1 VALLKHTYPLN
12 IRETLLKMFFPNQ
25 IEAGETVVKVFA
37 SGDYHYSLLCAETQS
52 GKSGTFHYIAQKML
66 QNNIVDHVCIVCP
79 SAEVELREQA
89 ENDAMEYNYSYV
101 RSKKMSITFRTAF
114 KKTMLPTK
122 RSLWIIDESHLDQ
135 DKGQEMDQFLKMH
148 GLTMAGTTPKMK
160 NDQTYILSV
169 SATPYSE
176 FSDIMYQRSFPK
188 FIQYLKPG
196 NGYIGASDY
205 LYRGLIKPT
214 FSIEDA
220 PERFM
225 DMVLAGGNRY
235 SIIRLTSGPRAK
247 AESVLRANCRSKGI
261 RLVFFTQDTDEVIVS
276 KRRQVSMMPSSATT
290 IGPSPVCLS
299 EEPSE
304 PTLVVVK
311 GRLRC
316 GKVVPKEFVHMVWE
330 DSKDPDADTI
340 IQSLLGRMC
349 GYKFSLNSEGKPILP
364 TIYLPPQMLEESEG
378 AIKASTLRRST
389 LMPIV
394 MPMSGRN
401 LVAPSGR
408 KAAESS
414 TDGAVPLF
422 LSARTICS
430 GWATLSNRRKAEA
443 GLVYLNSA
451 EGISMIEGAPFYTNG
466 QKNYIMDT
474 LPITLVARMMV
485 CEPTSSIIH
494 RKFFESVREGWE
506 RKEVPSEPYRYRG
519 HHGQDV
525 DDPVVT
531 FCITEGDNSG
541 MYVYVNTKGA
551 QKLHVQS
558 LRKRIP
564 KTTGLEIFLPDSS
577 AEVGGGAGAVGLFMT
592 KAATSD
598 EHIFKS
604 QLSQILEIWREGV
617 EDDERVQVGQV
628 IRAVG
633 NIPLRIKK
641 SAFEGGNLRALF
653 SELGSVYGVRLR
665 AEVMNQNEGFQLLK
679 EITWVR
685 A

>member
-1 VALLKHTYPLN
+1 
-12 IRETLLKMFFPNQ
+12 MFFPNQ
-25 IEAGETVVKVFA
+25 IEAGDAVVKVFA

-66 QNNIVDHVCIVCP
+66 QNNIVDRVCIVCP

-89 ENDAMEYNYSYV
+89 ESDALEYNSTYV
-101 RSKKMSITFRTAF
+101 RSKKMSVTFRTAF
-114 KKTMLPTK
+114 KKTLLPTK
-122 RSLWIIDESHLDQ
+122 RSLWIVDESHLDQ
-135 DKGQEMDQFLKMH
+135 DKGQEMDHFLKVHDLSM
-148 GLTMAGTTPKMK
+148 GGTSRKMK
-160 NDQTYILSV
+160 EDKTYILSV

-176 FSDIMYQRSFPK
+176 FSDIMYQRSLPK
-188 FIQYLKPG
+188 YIQYLKPG
-196 NGYIGASDY
+196 QSYIGASDY

-214 FSIEDA
+214 FSIKDA

-225 DMVLAGGNRY
+225 ELVLAGGNRY
-235 SIIRLTSGPRAK
+235 TIIRLTSGPRA
-247 AESVLRANCRSKGI
+247 ASESVLRSLAAANGI
-261 RLVFFTQDTDEVIVS
+261 RLVFFTQDTDEVIIS
-276 KRRQVSMMPSSATT
+276 KRRQVSMLPSSSTT

-349 GYKFSLNSEGKPILP
+349 GYKFSLDAAGKPILP
-364 TIYLPPQMLEESEG
+364 SIYLPPQMLEESEG

-401 LVAPSGR
+401 LVAPKGR

-414 TDGAVPLF
+414 TEGAVPLF
-422 LSARTICS
+422 IPAQALGAYGNS
-430 GWATLSNRRKAEA
+430 WVTLSNRRKAEA
-443 GLVYLNSA
+443 GLAYLNSA
-451 EGISMIEGAPFYTNG
+451 EGLSMIENADFYTTS
-466 QKNYIMDT
+466 QKDYIMDT
-474 LPITLVARMMV
+474 LPLTLMPRMMV
-485 CEPTSSIIH
+485 LEETSSHQH
-494 RKFFESVREGWE
+494 RKFFESMREGWE

-541 MYVYVNTKGA
+541 MYVYVNTKGS
-551 QKLHVQS
+551 QKLHTQS

-564 KTTGLEIFLPDSS
+564 TTTGLEIFLPDAT
-577 AEVGGGAGAVGLFMT
+577 AEVGGGAGSAGLYMT
-592 KAATSD
+592 KAATCD
-598 EHIFKS
+598 ERIFKS
-604 QLSQILEIWREGV
+604 QLSQILEIWLAGQH
-617 EDDERVQVGQV
+617 DEEHVQVGQV

-633 NIPLRIKK
+633 NVPLRIKK
-641 SAFEGGNLRALF
+641 AAFDGGSLDALF
-653 SELGSVYGVRLR
+653 SELEGVYGVRLA
-665 AEVMNQNEGFQLLK
+665 AEVLNQNESFQLLK
-679 EITWVR
+679 EISWVR

>member
-1 VALLKHTYPLN
+1 
-12 IRETLLKMFFPNQ
+12 MFFPNQ
-25 IEAGETVVKVFA
+25 IEAGAAVVKVFA

-66 QNNIVDHVCIVCP
+66 QDNIVDHVCIVCP

-89 ENDAMEYNYSYV
+89 ESDAMEYNRSFV
-101 RSKKMSITFRTAF
+101 RSKKMSVTFRTAF
-114 KKTMLPTK
+114 KKTLLPVK

-135 DKGQEMDQFLKMH
+135 DKGQEMDHFLKVHDMT
-148 GLTMAGTTPKMK
+148 LAGTTDKMK
-160 NDQTYILSV
+160 GDKTYILSV

-176 FSDIMYQRSFPK
+176 FSDIMYQRSKPK
-188 FIQYLKPG
+188 YIQYLKPG

-220 PERFM
+220 SERFM
-225 DMVLAGGNRY
+225 DLVLAGGNRY

-247 AESVLRANCRSKGI
+247 AESVLRGNCRAKGI
-261 RLVFFTQDTDEVIVS
+261 RLVFFTQDTDEVIIS
-276 KRRQVSMMPSSATT
+276 KRRQVSMLPSSATT
-290 IGPSPVCLS
+290 IDPSPVCLS

-316 GKVVPKEFVHMVWE
+316 GKVVPKEFVHLVWE

-364 TIYLPPQMLEESEG
+364 TIYLPQQMLEEGEG
-378 AIKASTLRRST
+378 AIKSSTLRRST

-401 LVAPSGR
+401 LVAPKGR
-408 KAAESS
+408 KATES
-414 TDGAVPLF
+414 TTEGAVPLF
-422 LSARTICS
+422 IPASALRS
-430 GWATLSNRRKAEA
+430 YGSSWATLSNRRKAEA
-443 GLVYLNSA
+443 GLTYLNSA
-451 EGISMIEGAPFYTNG
+451 EGFSLIENAVFYTNE

-485 CEPTSSIIH
+485 CDDDSSEIH
-494 RKFFESVREGWE
+494 KKFFESVREGWE

-541 MYVYVNTKGA
+541 IYVYVNTKGS

-564 KTTGLEIFLPDSS
+564 KTTGLEIFLPDST
-577 AEVGGGAGAVGLFMT
+577 AEVGGGAGVAGLFMT

-598 EHIFKS
+598 ERIFKS

-617 EDDERVQVGQV
+617 EDDERVQVGQA

-633 NIPLRIKK
+633 NVPLRIKK
-641 SAFEGGNLRALF
+641 SAFEGGNLNAMF
-653 SELGSVYGVRLR
+653 SELEGVYGVRLS
-665 AEVMNQNEGFQLLK
+665 AEVLNQNEGFQLLK
-679 EITWVR
+679 EINWVR